1 MRDEWFDEVREA
13 FDDDGV
19 AAFLSA
25 DQAMTTDQAVAYALQ
40 PQEPAKSDTKLDT
53 WSPLTAREQEVAR
66 LVARGFTNRQIASEL
81 VVTEATAAKYVANI
95 REKLGLNSRTHIG
108 VWVRDRELAAAP
120 LT

>member
-1 MRDEWFDEVREA
+1 VRKTLDDE
-13 FDDDGV
+13 GV

-25 DQAMTTDQAVAYALQ
+25 GQAMTTDQAVVYALQ
-40 PQEPAKSDTKLDT
+40 PQELATSDTKLDT
-53 WSPLTAREQEVAR
+53 WSPLTAREQDVAK

-81 VVTEATAAKYVANI
+81 VVTEATAAKHVVNI